1 METAVVGSFGIE
13 PESEYRNMRSV
24 GFGSASNSFSAT
36 PGIWKW
42 WTGGPITHCD
52 SGLVSIQLP
61 RSRRWGAVFKR
72 ADTRIADAAPY
83 RARAGLPAAPHEAA
97 AGSRHGWDAP
107 APEFAARALILR
119 RRAPTNAAARCYL
132 DEVRRPP
139 RE

>member
-1 METAVVGSFGIE
+1 
-13 PESEYRNMRSV
+13 MRSV

-72 ADTRIADAAPY
+72 ADTRTERTRRPCAHV
-83 RARAGLPAAPHEAA
+83 GLPAALHVPREL
-97 AGSRHGWDAP
+97 
-107 APEFAARALILR
+107 AARIK
-119 RRAPTNAAARCYL
+119 APF
-132 DEVRRPP
+132 

>member
-1 METAVVGSFGIE
+1 
-13 PESEYRNMRSV
+13 MRSV